1 MIAFGEGLGLRCGLA
16 ATRCAAEPN
25 AVAYGCGGAREKGP
39 AMPAA
44 PVFYPPKIEQ
54 MLPGEDKTVR
64 ELCETFD
71 II

>member
-1 MIAFGEGLGLRCGLA
+1 
-16 ATRCAAEPN
+16 
-25 AVAYGCGGAREKGP
+25 
-39 AMPAA
+39 MPAA

-71 II
+71 IILNKTAADDGHAVRSVRAKARALSALREISRAHQPLPDP